1 MSDSLNIPNPP
12 PSKAHATPEAPIR
25 AMQTPG
31 LTKRILLWLTSMNL
45 AVTLLMFLAIA
56 SVIGTVLKQNESF
69 SSYLDVFGPF
79 WFAVF
84 KNLSLFDVYSA
95 TWFVAIL
102 LFLVASTSSCVIR
115 NAPNFLRDMRSFRLN
130 AQEKSLRGFA
140 HQAEMRTEL
149 TPAMLVP
156 RIQASL
162 KSAGFSSRVKASANE
177 TLISGRKGSINRIGY
192 VLTHVGIIVIL
203 LGGLLDS
210 KMQLKLM
217 DALGM
222 VKVETANIPVSEV
235 PATSKVPVGGL
246 QAFRGT
252 VNIPEH
258 KWGDVVFIGLKDG
271 YVVQELPFKVF
282 VNKFSI
288 EHYDTGM
295 PKSYMSNVTL
305 TDKATGAEITKTIE
319 VNHPVHYMGYNI
331 FQSSFGDGGT
341 KLKMEA
347 WQLNGKAGVAQPIDS
362 AVFDKKNF
370 DFNDQ
375 KYQLEFTDFRM
386 YNINPVVGADGLVH
400 QVNYGP
406 SVTFKLRNAA
416 GEAIEYQN
424 YFLPI
429 TFKDHQ
435 YFLSGV
441 KRSIGG
447 QQQFLY
453 IPADQNGS
461 IKTFMAFLAT
471 LSDQA
476 KMQAI
481 AAQLIG
487 DAGHATGADASAS
500 AQLTQAASASIAQ
513 LVDVFV
519 RQGFPAMQ
527 SKIATA
533 LAERKLSPEAS
544 KQAEQASISVV
555 RSVLERAFL
564 DTLTQ
569 LGNKQDFTDK
579 DAKFFDDAMDAI
591 SALPVYGSPI
601 LVQPVSF
608 EQIQSTG
615 LEISRAPGAIWVTI
629 GSIMLVLGIF
639 MGFYIHYRRQWILIK
654 PEGFGARLLVA
665 GSDVRKNIDF
675 DRDFALFCG
684 ELMTMT
690 ESKPLNESSPTGS
703 GAPGSPA

>member
-1 MSDSLNIPNPP
+1 MSDPTNISGQPIPAAD
-12 PSKAHATPEAPIR
+12 SSSAAPVRPIH
-25 AMQTPG
+25 QVG
-31 LTKRILLWLTSMNL
+31 LTKRLLLWLTSMNL
-45 AVTLLMFLAIA
+45 AVTLLVFLAIA

-102 LFLVASTSSCVIR
+102 LFLVASTSSCVAR
-115 NAPNFLRDMRSFRLN
+115 NAPSFLRDMRSFRLN

-140 HQAEMRTEL
+140 HQAEMRTDL
-149 TPAMLVP
+149 TPEALMP
-156 RIQASL
+156 RIQAVLS
-162 KSAGFSSRVKASANE
+162 SAGFNSRIKQQSHE

-192 VLTHVGIIVIL
+192 VLTHLGIIVIL

-217 DALGM
+217 DTLGM

-235 PATSKVPVGGL
+235 PATSKIPVGGL

-305 TDKATGAEITKTIE
+305 TNKKTGAEMTQTIE
-319 VNHPVHYMGYNI
+319 VNHPIHYMGYNI

-375 KYQLEFTDFRM
+375 KYRIEFTDFRM

-400 QVNYGP
+400 QQNYGP
-406 SVTFKLRNAA
+406 SITFKLRNAA

-424 YFLPI
+424 YFFPI
-429 TFKDHQ
+429 TFKDHS

-441 KRSIGG
+441 KRSIGD

-453 IPADQNGS
+453 IPADQHGS

-471 LSDQA
+471 LSDPV

-487 DAGHATGADASAS
+487 DAGNATGKEAATS
-500 AQLTQAASASIAQ
+500 AQLTQAASTSIAQ
-513 LVDVFV
+513 LVGVFV
-519 RQGFPAMQ
+519 SQGFPAMQ
-527 SKIATA
+527 ARIGSA
-533 LAERKLSPEAS
+533 LADRKLSPEAT

-569 LGNKQDFTDK
+569 LGDKQEFTDK

-601 LVQPVSF
+601 LIQPKSF

-629 GSIMLVLGIF
+629 GSIMLVVGIF
-639 MGFYIHYRRQWILIK
+639 MGFYIHYRRQWILVK
-654 PEGFGARLLVA
+654 PEGGGARLLVA

-675 DRDFALFCG
+675 DRDFAVFCT
-684 ELMTMT
+684 ELMSAT
-690 ESKPLNESSPTGS
+690 ESKPVNGERPT
-703 GAPGSPA
+703 

>member
-1 MSDSLNIPNPP
+1 MSDTPQTAELNPP
-12 PSKAHATPEAPIR
+12 KSAGAQPGVAHPR
-25 AMQTPG
+25 SQG
-31 LTKRILLWLTSMNL
+31 VTKRILLWLTSMNL
-45 AVTLLMFLAIA
+45 AVTLLVILAIA

-69 SSYLDVFGPF
+69 NSYLDVFGPF

-84 KNLSLFDVYSA
+84 RNLSLYDVYSA

-102 LFLVASTSSCVIR
+102 LFLVASTSSCVAR
-115 NAPNFLRDMRSFRLN
+115 NAPAFLRDIRSFRLN
-130 AQEKSLRGFA
+130 AQEKSLRAFA
-140 HQAEMRTEL
+140 HKADMKSDAKPES
-149 TPAMLVP
+149 LVAP
-156 RIQASL
+156 IQAL
-162 KSAGFSSRVKASANE
+162 LERAGFKSRVKTQPHE
-177 TLISGRKGSINRIGY
+177 ILISGRKGGMNRIGY
-192 VLTHVGIIVIL
+192 MLTHMGIIVIL

-235 PATSKVPVGGL
+235 PAISKIHVGGL

-271 YVVQELPFKVF
+271 YVVQDLPFKIF

-305 TDKATGAEITKTIE
+305 TNKETGQQVTKTIE
-319 VNHPVHYMGYNI
+319 VNHPLHYMGYNI

-347 WQLNGKAGVAQPIDS
+347 WQLSGKAGVAQPIDS
-362 AVFDKKNF
+362 AVFAKKSF
-370 DFNDQ
+370 DFGGQN
-375 KYQLEFTDFRM
+375 YQLEFTDFRL
-386 YNINPVVGADGLVH
+386 YNINPVMDKDGVVH
-400 QVNYGP
+400 QKNYGP

-429 TFKDHQ
+429 TFNGHQ

-453 IPADQNGS
+453 IPADQKGS
-461 IKTFMAFLAT
+461 IDTFMAYLAT

-476 KMQAI
+476 KMQQI
-481 AAQLIG
+481 AARLIG
-487 DAGHATGADASAS
+487 DVSSSADGKGAMSNEK
-500 AQLTQAASASIAQ
+500 LTQSASASIAE
-513 LVDVFV
+513 LVHVFV
-519 RQGFPAMQ
+519 QQGFPAMQ
-527 SKIATA
+527 AKIESA
-533 LAERKLSPEAS
+533 LTQRKLSPEAS
-544 KQAEQASISVV
+544 KKAEQASISVV

-564 DTLTQ
+564 ETLAAQ
-569 LGNKQDFTDK
+569 DGKQEFTDQ

-591 SALPVYGSPI
+591 SALSAYGSPI
-601 LVQPVSF
+601 FVQPTSF

-615 LEISRAPGAIWVTI
+615 LEVSRAPGAIWVTI
-629 GSIMLVLGIF
+629 GSIMLVIGIF
-639 MGFYIHYRRQWILIK
+639 MNFYIHYRRQWVLLK
-654 PEGFGARLLVA
+654 PEDEGTRILLA
-665 GSDVRKNIDF
+665 GSDIRKNIDF
-675 DRDFALFCG
+675 DKDFAVFSS
-684 ELMTMT
+684 ELMAAT
-690 ESKPLNESSPTGS
+690 ESKPSESER
-703 GAPGSPA
+703 PA

>member
-1 MSDSLNIPNPP
+1 M
-12 PSKAHATPEAPIR
+12 
-25 AMQTPG
+25 
-31 LTKRILLWLTSMNL
+31 
-45 AVTLLMFLAIA
+45 
-56 SVIGTVLKQNESF
+56 
-69 SSYLDVFGPF
+69 
-79 WFAVF
+79 
-84 KNLSLFDVYSA
+84 
-95 TWFVAIL
+95 
-102 LFLVASTSSCVIR
+102 
-115 NAPNFLRDMRSFRLN
+115 
-130 AQEKSLRGFA
+130 
-140 HQAEMRTEL
+140 
-149 TPAMLVP
+149 P
-156 RIQASL
+156 RIQAVLS
-162 KSAGFSSRVKASANE
+162 SAGFNSRIKQQSHE

-192 VLTHVGIIVIL
+192 VLTHLGIIVIL

-217 DALGM
+217 DTLGM

-235 PATSKVPVGGL
+235 PATSKIPVGGL

-305 TDKATGAEITKTIE
+305 TNKKTGAEMTQTIE
-319 VNHPVHYMGYNI
+319 VNHPIHYMGYNI

-375 KYQLEFTDFRM
+375 KYRIEFTDFRM

-400 QVNYGP
+400 QQNYGP
-406 SVTFKLRNAA
+406 SITFKLRNAA

-424 YFLPI
+424 YFSPI
-429 TFKDHQ
+429 TFKDHS

-441 KRSIGG
+441 KRSIGD

-453 IPADQNGS
+453 IPADQHGS

-471 LSDQA
+471 LSDPV

-487 DAGHATGADASAS
+487 DAGNATGKEAATS
-500 AQLTQAASASIAQ
+500 AQLTQAASTSIAQ
-513 LVDVFV
+513 LVGVFV
-519 RQGFPAMQ
+519 SQGFPAMQ
-527 SKIATA
+527 ARIGSA
-533 LAERKLSPEAS
+533 LADRKLSPEAT

-569 LGNKQDFTDK
+569 LGDKQEFTDK

-601 LVQPVSF
+601 LIQPKSF

-629 GSIMLVLGIF
+629 GSIMLVVGIF
-639 MGFYIHYRRQWILIK
+639 MGFYIHYRRQWILVK
-654 PEGFGARLLVA
+654 PEGGGARLLVA

-675 DRDFALFCG
+675 DRDFAVFCT
-684 ELMTMT
+684 ELMSAT
-690 ESKPLNESSPTGS
+690 ESKPVNGERPT
-703 GAPGSPA
+703 